1 MPHAD
6 LAITNARLVASAGTF
21 RGSLTV
27 TGERIT
33 GVLAPRDTPKAAR
46 VIDAE
51 GRYVFP
57 GVIDPHTHPG
67 CRNPLKADFR
77 TESQAAAA
85 GGITTY
91 GIMVGSG
98 RASRTFKEF
107 VINQ

>member
-57 GVIDPHTHPG
+57 GVIFPALQCGLGTRRSAR
-67 CRNPLKADFR
+67 CRHGL
-77 TESQAAAA
+77 
-85 GGITTY
+85 
-91 GIMVGSG
+91 
-98 RASRTFKEF
+98 SRKTDHW
-107 VINQ
+107 